1 MRLRTIK
8 RRMKL
13 AMLSEADIQEIFHKM
28 NGVSDKSTLYGEGQ
42 KKWVK
47 VVTSVF
53 KTTKIVTKFMPV

>member
-1 MRLRTIK
+1 
-8 RRMKL
+8 MKL